1 MGGRGGD
8 IIHPGPSVTI
18 LKQKKKSKS
27 QRSLRTEE
35 KPQLEELEIKVHEEA
50 AKSFQDTCV
59 NL

>member
-8 IIHPGPSVTI
+8 IIHSVPIVAI
-18 LKQKKKSKS
+18 LKQKKSKS
-27 QRSLRTEE
+27 QRPSGTKE
-35 KPQLEELEIKVHEEA
+35 KPQLEELEIKVHKEA